1 MTQERDPITQPRIKL
16 ALPAKIAGI
25 VFWGMVLV
33 GFLFSGFIMQM
44 RESELVA
51 ASAAAVH
58 QFSDDIEDAL
68 QQVANADDARRRLDE
83 IFQLAQNSHEIEA
96 MSLTFQGES
105 IELGVR
111 HDEQDEN
118 VEILHI
124 FHPDMQW
131 PQQEIELKVYS
142 PGLKN
147 IVAEFRKNMLIGVGS
162 LIFLFGL
169 ILQQILQ
176 KLLSKPF
183 RSMVLSA
190 ERFAQGENNVR
201 FDEQRADE
209 FGYLA
214 KFINRAL
221 DTMVQ
226 HQYDLEL
233 SRYALFEEKE
243 RAEVTLQSIMDGV
256 VTLDGAGR
264 ISYMNPVAERLCGC
278 RHADALQSEL
288 SHLINFELEDTD
300 KRLPNPVEQV
310 LQENIVVELPHHAAM
325 VRADGSRIPI
335 EASAAPMRDD
345 AGQVIGAVLVLQD
358 VSQSRRLTRQL
369 SYQASHDAL
378 TGLYNR
384 RMFEEY
390 LQTAL
395 LSVEEENRQHALCY
409 IDLDQF
415 KIVNDTC
422 GHMAGDELLRQLSVL
437 LQECVRGG
445 DVLARL
451 GGDEFGVLLEN
462 CPLPRAVQLAEK
474 IRQRVKDCRFAWHD
488 KSFEIG
494 TSIGVVGISA
504 DNVDIASIMSAAD
517 MACYAA
523 KDMGRNR
530 VHVYEPTDAMLA
542 ERHGQMHWAARIVQ
556 ALDNQRMVL
565 FQQPIVALA
574 PGSGDHCEI
583 LVRMRDDKGGFIPP
597 NAFIPAAERYN
608 LMSKVDRWVIE
619 NVFRNMS
626 STCHVPHDKMV
637 AINLSGNSL
646 ADDELLTFIREA
658 GHKYGVDFQQICF
671 EITETAA
678 ISNLSKATHFMSE
691 LRQEGCRFALD
702 DFGSGLSSFGYL
714 KNLPVDFVKIDG
726 SFVKDMSTDP
736 IDRAMVEAITRVAHV
751 MQIQAIAEWVEDEI
765 TLQLLKDMG
774 VDFAQGYHLGRP
786 CEVEGK
792 LLTAKPLS

>member
-1 MTQERDPITQPRIKL
+1 
-16 ALPAKIAGI
+16 
-25 VFWGMVLV
+25 
-33 GFLFSGFIMQM
+33 
-44 RESELVA
+44 
-51 ASAAAVH
+51 H
-58 QFSDDIEDAL
+58 
-68 QQVANADDARRRLDE
+68 
-83 IFQLAQNSHEIEA
+83 
-96 MSLTFQGES
+96 
-105 IELGVR
+105 
-111 HDEQDEN
+111 
-118 VEILHI
+118 
-124 FHPDMQW
+124 
-131 PQQEIELKVYS
+131 IELKVYS
-142 PGLKN
+142 PGLAN
-147 IVAEFRKNMLIGVGS
+147 VIADMRRNMLIGTGS

-169 ILQQILQ
+169 VLQQILQ
-176 KLLSKPF
+176 RLLSKPF
-183 RSMVLSA
+183 LAMVSSA
-190 ERFAQGENNVR
+190 ERFAQGDKHVR
-201 FDEQRADE
+201 FNEQRSDE

-256 VTLDGAGR
+256 VTLDGSGR
-264 ISYMNPVAERLCGC
+264 VTYMNPVAERLCAC
-278 RHADALQSEL
+278 SLADALQNDL
-288 SHLINFELEDTD
+288 SHFINFELEDNN
-300 KRLPNPVEQV
+300 KRLPNPVISV
-310 LQENIVVELPHHAAM
+310 LQDNMVVELPPHSAM
-325 VRADGSRIPI
+325 VRADDSRIPV
-335 EASAAPMRDD
+335 EASAAPMHDD
-345 AGQVIGAVLVLQD
+345 DGQVIGAVLVLQD

-395 LSVEEENRQHALCY
+395 VTVEEENRRHAMCY

-462 CPLPRAVQLAEK
+462 CPLPRAVQVAEK
-474 IRQRVKDCRFAWHD
+474 IRQRVKDYRFAWQD

-494 TSIGVVGISA
+494 ASIGVVGISA
-504 DNVDIASIMSAAD
+504 DNVNIASIMSAAD
-517 MACYAA
+517 VACYAA

-530 VHVYEPTDAMLA
+530 VHVYEPSDAMLA

-556 ALDNQRMVL
+556 ALENQRMVL
-565 FQQPIVALA
+565 FQQPIIGLT
-574 PGSGDHCEI
+574 PGSHEHCEI
-583 LVRMRDDKGGFIPP
+583 LVRMRDEQGGFIPP

-608 LMSKVDRWVIE
+608 LMSRVDRWVIE

-626 STCHVPHDKMV
+626 SACHVQHDKMV

-646 ADDELLTFIREA
+646 ADDELLAFIRQA
-658 GHKYGVDFQQICF
+658 GHEYGIDFQQICF

-678 ISNLSKATHFMSE
+678 ISNLSKATHFMTE

-726 SFVKDMSTDP
+726 SFVRDMASDP

-751 MQIQAIAEWVEDEI
+751 MQIQAIAEWVEDET
-765 TLQLLKDMG
+765 TLQILRDMG
-774 VDFAQGYHLGRP
+774 VDFAQGYHLGMPR
-786 CEVEGK
+786 EVAEK
-792 LLTAKPLS
+792 LLAD